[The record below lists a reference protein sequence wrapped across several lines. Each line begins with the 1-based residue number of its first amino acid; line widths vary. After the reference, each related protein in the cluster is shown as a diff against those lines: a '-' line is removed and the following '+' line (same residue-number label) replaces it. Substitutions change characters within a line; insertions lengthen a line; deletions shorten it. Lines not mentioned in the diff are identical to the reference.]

1 MIQLQIPL
9 RCYAF
14 LYEKGTIDEDYS
26 FYDPF
31 KGKWIKTKSGLI
43 EEIRE
48 MLSKLD
54 DYNHDLWLSKT
65 VDTHHGKYRVF
76 EDGIGNEVIRKYLPD
91 ISDKL
96 KALNLNE
103 ILNKYSIRLFSQFP
117 PNEGFGDTMPYLLI
131 AAIIL
136 TSQNNDREKYIIEVE
151 KEEREE
157 LLKLIVDLSKLY
169 AWQKTYA
176 NASYLRIL
184 PTFWNGSKIF
194 IFDGPF

>member
-1 MIQLQIPL
+1 
-9 RCYAF
+9 
-14 LYEKGTIDEDYS
+14 
-26 FYDPF
+26 
-31 KGKWIKTKSGLI
+31 
-43 EEIRE
+43 

-117 PNEGFGDTMPYLLI
+117 PNEGFGDTMPYLNRGNN
-131 AAIIL
+131 L
-136 TSQNNDREKYIIEVE
+136 TSQNNDRRSIYRV
-151 KEEREE
+151 
-157 LLKLIVDLSKLY
+157 
-169 AWQKTYA
+169 
-176 NASYLRIL
+176 
-184 PTFWNGSKIF
+184 
-194 IFDGPF
+194 